1 MAKEVVEVPI
11 TGKIIS
17 VECKVGDAIKE
28 GDVICVLESMK
39 MENPILAPIS
49 GKITQIQAA
58 VGQVVEAG
66 KLLATIEN

>member
-1 MAKEVVEVPI
+1 MAKEIVEVPI
-11 TGKIIS
+11 TGKILS

-28 GDVICVLESMK
+28 GDVICILESMK

-49 GKITQIQAA
+49 GKITQIEVA

-66 KLLATIEN
+66 KMLATIES

>member
-28 GDVICVLESMK
+28 GDVICFIESMK
-39 MENPILAPIS
+39 MENPILAPVS
-49 GKITQIQAA
+49 GKITQIEVS

-66 KLLATIEN
+66 KLLASIEY